1 MAAQKT
7 AQKTALYRYL
17 MHSVLL
23 SQRYLPPMLIFFGA
37 LAVGTAS
44 DNGPLQSSYAFGV
57 LVMLVCSTWLT
68 VAIVNHEDPTQRQIT
83 LVTVGSS
90 LRVLAVTIAVV
101 VTWCVPLV
109 LFGLICP
116 LVTGDHQATVGDVL
130 VGALALLAP
139 AMIGIAIG
147 VLCSR
152 LLIRRIGLAMLA
164 AATLILLMTVRRISP
179 VSALMKVLSDDKP
192 ATTNAVPLTLLAV
205 LCLAVLVA
213 AVLVVRTVSDRRE

>member
-1 MAAQKT
+1 MT
-7 AQKTALYRYL
+7 SLYRYL
-17 MHSVLL
+17 MNSVLL

-68 VAIVNHEDPTQRQIT
+68 VAVVNHEDPTQRQIT
-83 LVTVGSS
+83 LVTVGNS

-101 VTWCVPLV
+101 VTWCVPLL

-116 LVTGDHQATVGDVL
+116 LVTGDHKVTTGDLL
-130 VGALALLAP
+130 VGAVAQLAS

-152 LLIRRIGLAMLA
+152 LLIRRIGIAMLTA
-164 AATLILLMTVRRISP
+164 AALILLMLVRRISP
-179 VSALMKVLSDDKP
+179 VSALMKVLSDEKS
-192 ATTNAVPLTLLAV
+192 AAANAAPTALLAV
-205 LCLAVLVA
+205 VCLAVLVA
-213 AVLVVRTVSDRRE
+213 AVLVTRAVADRRE

>member
-1 MAAQKT
+1 MT
-7 AQKTALYRYL
+7 AQTRALYRYL

-57 LVMLVCSTWLT
+57 LVMLVCSTWLA

-83 LVTVGSS
+83 LVTVGNS
-90 LRVLAVTIAVV
+90 LHVLAVTIAVV
-101 VTWCVPLV
+101 VTWCVPLL

-116 LVTGDHQATVGDVL
+116 LVTGDHHATAGDVL
-130 VGALALLAP
+130 VGALAMLAS

-152 LLIRRIGLAMLA
+152 LLIRRIGIATLA
-164 AATLILLMTVRRISP
+164 AATLILLMLVRRISP
-179 VSALMKVLSDDKP
+179 VSALMKVLSDEKS
-192 ATTNAVPLTLLAV
+192 AATNAVPTTLLAV
-205 LCLAVLVA
+205 LCLVVLVA
-213 AVLVVRTVSDRRE
+213 VVLMVRTVSDRRE

>member
-1 MAAQKT
+1 MT
-7 AQKTALYRYL
+7 SLYRYL
-17 MHSVLL
+17 MNSVLL

-68 VAIVNHEDPTQRQIT
+68 VAIVNHEDPRQRQIT
-83 LVTVGSS
+83 LVTVGDS

-101 VTWCVPLV
+101 VTWCVPLL

-116 LVTGDHQATVGDVL
+116 LVTGDHKVTIGDLLIGTV
-130 VGALALLAP
+130 AQLAS
-139 AMIGIAIG
+139 AMVGIAIG

-152 LLIRRIGLAMLA
+152 LLIRRIGIAMLT
-164 AATLILLMTVRRISP
+164 AATLILLMMVRRISP
-179 VSALMKVLSDDKP
+179 VSALMKVLSDEKS
-192 ATTNAVPLTLLAV
+192 AATNAVPATLLAAV
-205 LCLAVLVA
+205 CLAVLVA
-213 AVLVVRTVSDRRE
+213 AVLVARTISDRRE